1 MQPTGHMLGTSSLLS
16 KSEYVRLCVQLLHTI
31 IILTIYQCY
40 DMRFPEL
47 SLTLAQMGA
56 DILTFPSAFTYVTG
70 SAHWETIL
78 RARAI
83 ESQCYVIAAAQ
94 TGVHNSKRTS
104 WGHGMVCIA
113 QKQQFFVPHTT
124 CKTEIPAFLD
134 NWLTNTP
141 SVKTLCPQKLVLLI
155 FS

>member
-1 MQPTGHMLGTSSLLS
+1 MFETSAVVD
-16 KSEYVRLCVQLLHTI
+16 KSNYIHSCVQIIHTI
-31 IILTIYQCY
+31 FILTTHQCY
-40 DMRFPEL
+40 DVRFPEL

-94 TGVHNSKRTS
+94 TGVHNSKRSS
-104 WGHGMVCIA
+104 WGHAIVCI
-113 QKQQFFVPHTT
+113 
-124 CKTEIPAFLD
+124 
-134 NWLTNTP
+134 
-141 SVKTLCPQKLVLLI
+141 LCV
-155 FS
+155 